1 MKSTYSWDYNKKIL
15 TVYSCTGVHDFLRE
29 HLISSIDFNY
39 PVVIADSVICCD
51 EMFSGCDSYN
61 QATVIPNSV
70 TSCRGMFNDC
80 ITLNQNIVIPD
91 SVIGRVGMFENC
103 KKMQHHLAEGKTT
116 NFFN

>member
-91 SVIGRVGMFENC
+91 SVVAHRDMFKNC

>member
-39 PVVIADSVICCD
+39 PVVITDSVICCD
-51 EMFSGCDSYN
+51 EMFSGCESYN
-61 QATVIPNSV
+61 QPTVIPSSAV
-70 TSCRGMFNDC
+70 DCTCMFWDC
-80 ITLNQNIVIPD
+80 EALDQTIIVPD
-91 SVIGRVGMFENC
+91 SVVAHRDMFKNC